1 MMKSYEPSP
10 LLRFCVVW
18 WYIFIPSKAY
28 SGSFVPADSIIFVAE
43 DAYVYS
49 ETSVFVA
56 GSEQNKDF
64 TSAKKSKD
72 FLKRS
77 SLPFST
83 PKSVNIAAHKVC
95 YTGSPW
101 NQHDPGRISHASMLG
116 ITGSTSL
123 KLYDKIIKPLFL
135 ALAVIGRDRK
145 LFVNTAFY
153 PFQITN
159 IIINHFVR
167 PPPVLP
173 SEVQKFYHISH
184 IRDKVTTLK
193 TIEHIRL

>member
-43 DAYVYS
+43 DSYVYS

-64 TSAKKSKD
+64 KSAKKSKD

-83 PKSVNIAAHKVC
+83 PKSVNIAANKAC
-95 YTGSPW
+95 YTSSPG
-101 NQHDPGRISHASMLG
+101 NGHDPGRISRTSMLG
-116 ITGSTSL
+116 IMGNASV
-123 KLYDKIIKPLFL
+123 KLLDKTIKPLFPTL
-135 ALAVIGRDRK
+135 AIIGRDRRQ
-145 LFVNTAFY
+145 FVNSAFY
-153 PFQITN
+153 PFQIAN

-167 PPPVLP
+167 PPPVLS
-173 SEVQKFYHISH
+173 SEGT
-184 IRDKVTTLK
+184 KVFNT
-193 TIEHIRL
+193 

>member
-1 MMKSYEPSP
+1 MNTMMKYFRPFP

-43 DAYVYS
+43 DSYVYS
-49 ETSVFVA
+49 ETSVFIA

-64 TSAKKSKD
+64 RSAKKSRD

-83 PKSVNIAAHKVC
+83 QKSVKIAAHKAC
-95 YTGSPW
+95 YIGSPW
-101 NQHDPGRISHASMLG
+101 NRNDPGRISHASMLG
-116 ITGSTSL
+116 IMGSPSL
-123 KLYDKIIKPLFL
+123 KLHDKIIKPLYTL
-135 ALAVIGRDRK
+135 LTGIGRDRK
-145 LFVNTAFY
+145 NFVNSAFY

-167 PPPVLP
+167 PPPVLL
-173 SEVQKFYHISH
+173 SECTNVFN
-184 IRDKVTTLK
+184 T
-193 TIEHIRL
+193 

>member
-18 WYIFIPSKAY
+18 WYIFIPLKAY

-49 ETSVFVA
+49 ETSVFIA
-56 GSEQNKDF
+56 GSEQNKGF

-83 PKSVNIAAHKVC
+83 QKSVNIPANKAC

-101 NQHDPGRISHASMLG
+101 NRNDPGRISHASMFG
-116 ITGSTSL
+116 IMGSSSV
-123 KLYDKIIKPLFL
+123 KLHDKIIKPLFL
-135 ALAVIGRDRK
+135 AFVVIGRDRK
-145 LFVNTAFY
+145 QLTNGAFY

-159 IIINHFVR
+159 IIINYFVR

-173 SEVQKFYHISH
+173 SEYTKFLTHKSYK
-184 IRDKVTTLK
+184 R
-193 TIEHIRL
+193 

>member
-18 WYIFIPSKAY
+18 WYIFIPLKAY

-56 GSEQNKDF
+56 GSEQNKCF
-64 TSAKKSKD
+64 TSAKKSRD

-83 PKSVNIAAHKVC
+83 PKSVNIAANKVC
-95 YTGSPW
+95 YKGSPW
-101 NQHDPGRISHASMLG
+101 NEHDPGRISRTSMFG
-116 ITGSTSL
+116 ITGSSSV
-123 KLYDKIIKPLFL
+123 KLLDKTIKPVFPQLTGT
-135 ALAVIGRDRK
+135 GRDK
-145 LFVNTAFY
+145 EAFVSTAYY
-153 PFQITN
+153 PFEITN

-167 PPPVLP
+167 PPPVFP
-173 SEVQKFYHISH
+173 SAGT
-184 IRDKVTTLK
+184 KVFNT
-193 TIEHIRL
+193 

>member
-1 MMKSYEPSP
+1 MMKYFRPFP

-28 SGSFVPADSIIFVAE
+28 SGSFVPADSIIFEAE
-43 DAYVYS
+43 DSYVYS

-56 GSEQNKDF
+56 GSKQNKRF
-64 TSAKKSKD
+64 TSAKKSRD

-83 PKSVNIAAHKVC
+83 QKSVNIAAHKAC
-95 YTGSPW
+95 YTGSPGT
-101 NQHDPGRISHASMLG
+101 QHDPGRISCTSMLG

-123 KLYDKIIKPLFL
+123 KLPDKIIKPLFPQL
-135 ALAVIGRDRK
+135 SGSGRDRK
-145 LFVNTAFY
+145 QLIDVTFY

-159 IIINHFVR
+159 IIINYFVR
-167 PPPVLP
+167 PPPVLTL
-173 SEVQKFYHISH
+173 EGT
-184 IRDKVTTLK
+184 KVFTT
-193 TIEHIRL
+193 

>member
-1 MMKSYEPSP
+1 MNTMMKSYEPSP

-18 WYIFIPSKAY
+18 WYIFIPLKAY
-28 SGSFVPADSIIFVAE
+28 SGSFVPAYSIIFVAE
-43 DAYVYS
+43 DSYVYS
-49 ETSVFVA
+49 ETSVFIA
-56 GSEQNKDF
+56 GSGHNKGF

-77 SLPFST
+77 SSPFST
-83 PKSVNIAAHKVC
+83 PKSVHIAANKVC

-101 NQHDPGRISHASMLG
+101 NHHDPGRISRTSMLG
-116 ITGSTSL
+116 IMGSPSL
-123 KLYDKIIKPLFL
+123 KLLDKTIKPLFL
-135 ALAVIGRDRK
+135 ALVVIGRDRNK
-145 LFVNTAFY
+145 FINSAFY

-173 SEVQKFYHISH
+173 LEGT
-184 IRDKVTTLK
+184 KVFNT
-193 TIEHIRL
+193 

>member
-1 MMKSYEPSP
+1 MMKSYEPFP
-10 LLRFCVVW
+10 LLRFFVVW
-18 WYIFIPSKAY
+18 LYIFIPSKAY

-56 GSEQNKDF
+56 GSEQNKSL
-64 TSAKKSKD
+64 TSIKKSRD

-83 PKSVNIAAHKVC
+83 QKSVNIAATKAC
-95 YTGSPW
+95 YTRSPW
-101 NQHDPGRISHASMLG
+101 NRHDPGRISRTSMLG
-116 ITGSTSL
+116 IIGSSSL
-123 KLYDKIIKPLFL
+123 KLHDKIIKPVFPQLPGT
-135 ALAVIGRDRK
+135 GRDK
-145 LFVNTAFY
+145 EGFVSTAYY

-167 PPPVLP
+167 PPPLLL
-173 SEVQKFYHISH
+173 SE
-184 IRDKVTTLK
+184 DTKVFNK
-193 TIEHIRL
+193 R

>member
-1 MMKSYEPSP
+1 
-10 LLRFCVVW
+10 VW
-18 WYIFIPSKAY
+18 WYIFIPLKAY

-43 DAYVYS
+43 DSYVYS
-49 ETSVFVA
+49 ETSVFIA

-64 TSAKKSKD
+64 RSAKKSRD

-83 PKSVNIAAHKVC
+83 PKSVNIAANKVC

-101 NQHDPGRISHASMLG
+101 NRNDPGRISRTSMFG
-116 ITGSTSL
+116 ITGSSSV
-123 KLYDKIIKPLFL
+123 KLHDKIIKPLFPEFSGT
-135 ALAVIGRDRK
+135 GRDK
-145 LFVNTAFY
+145 EGFVSTAFY
-153 PFQITN
+153 SFEITN

-173 SEVQKFYHISH
+173 SK
-184 IRDKVTTLK
+184 DTKVFNT
-193 TIEHIRL
+193 

>member
-1 MMKSYEPSP
+1 MMKSYEPFP
-10 LLRFCVVW
+10 ILRFFVVW
-18 WYIFIPSKAY
+18 LYIFIPSQAY

-83 PKSVNIAAHKVC
+83 PKSVHIAAHKAC

-101 NQHDPGRISHASMLG
+101 NRNDPGRISRTSMLG
-116 ITGSTSL
+116 IIGSPSL
-123 KLYDKIIKPLFL
+123 KLIDKIIKPLFPQFIS
-135 ALAVIGRDRK
+135 AGRDRK
-145 LFVNTAFY
+145 ELINGTFY
-153 PFQITN
+153 PFQITD
-159 IIINHFVR
+159 IIINHFAR
-167 PPPVLP
+167 PPPVLL
-173 SEVQKFYHISH
+173 SE
-184 IRDKVTTLK
+184 DTKVFTT
-193 TIEHIRL
+193 

>member
-64 TSAKKSKD
+64 TSAKKSRD

-83 PKSVNIAAHKVC
+83 QKSVNIAANKAC

-101 NQHDPGRISHASMLG
+101 NRNDPGRISRTSMLG
-116 ITGSTSL
+116 IMGNASV
-123 KLYDKIIKPLFL
+123 KLHDKIIKSLFL
-135 ALAVIGRDRK
+135 ALVVIGRDRK
-145 LFVNTAFY
+145 QFLNNAFY

-167 PPPVLP
+167 PPPVLS
-173 SEVQKFYHISH
+173 SEGT
-184 IRDKVTTLK
+184 KVFNT
-193 TIEHIRL
+193 

>member
-1 MMKSYEPSP
+1 MMKYFRPFP

-56 GSEQNKDF
+56 GSGHNKGF

-83 PKSVNIAAHKVC
+83 PKSVNIAAHKAC

-101 NQHDPGRISHASMLG
+101 NRNDPGRISHASML
-116 ITGSTSL
+116 
-123 KLYDKIIKPLFL
+123 
-135 ALAVIGRDRK
+135 
-145 LFVNTAFY
+145 
-153 PFQITN
+153 
-159 IIINHFVR
+159 
-167 PPPVLP
+167 
-173 SEVQKFYHISH
+173 
-184 IRDKVTTLK
+184 
-193 TIEHIRL
+193 

>member
-1 MMKSYEPSP
+1 MMKYFRPFP

-43 DAYVYS
+43 DSYVYS

-64 TSAKKSKD
+64 TSVKKSRD

-83 PKSVNIAAHKVC
+83 QKSVHIAAHKAC
-95 YTGSPW
+95 YTSSPG
-101 NQHDPGRISHASMLG
+101 NRNDPGRISHASMLG
-116 ITGSTSL
+116 IMGSPSL
-123 KLYDKIIKPLFL
+123 KLHDKIIKPLFP
-135 ALAVIGRDRK
+135 AVKVIGRDREK
-145 LFVNTAFY
+145 FINSAFY

-167 PPPVLP
+167 PPPLLP
-173 SEVQKFYHISH
+173 SENTKAFN
-184 IRDKVTTLK
+184 T
-193 TIEHIRL
+193 

>member
-18 WYIFIPSKAY
+18 WYIFIPLKAY

-43 DAYVYS
+43 DSYVYS
-49 ETSVFVA
+49 ETSVFIA

-64 TSAKKSKD
+64 TSAKKSRD

-77 SLPFST
+77 FLPFST
-83 PKSVNIAAHKVC
+83 QKSVNIAANKAC

-101 NQHDPGRISHASMLG
+101 NRHDPGRISRTSMLG
-116 ITGSTSL
+116 IMGSPSL
-123 KLYDKIIKPLFL
+123 KLHNKIIKPLFPQFIS
-135 ALAVIGRDRK
+135 AGRDREQ
-145 LFVNTAFY
+145 FINGAFH

-167 PPPVLP
+167 PPPRLP
-173 SEVQKFYHISH
+173 SE
-184 IRDKVTTLK
+184 DTKVFS
-193 TIEHIRL
+193 I

>member
-1 MMKSYEPSP
+1 MMKSYEPFP

-18 WYIFIPSKAY
+18 LYIFIPSKAY

-43 DAYVYS
+43 DSYIYS

-56 GSEQNKDF
+56 GSEHNKGF
-64 TSAKKSKD
+64 ASAKKSRD

-77 SLPFST
+77 SLPFSSQ
-83 PKSVNIAAHKVC
+83 KSVNISANKVC

-101 NQHDPGRISHASMLG
+101 RQHDPGRISRTSMLG
-116 ITGSTSL
+116 ITGSPSL
-123 KLYDKIIKPLFL
+123 KLHDKIIKPLFSQL
-135 ALAVIGRDRK
+135 HSTGRDRK
-145 LFVNTAFY
+145 KLIDISFY

-167 PPPVLP
+167 PPPELL
-173 SEVQKFYHISH
+173 SE
-184 IRDKVTTLK
+184 DTKVFNT
-193 TIEHIRL
+193 

>member
-1 MMKSYEPSP
+1 MNTMMKSYEPSP

-43 DAYVYS
+43 DSYVYS
-49 ETSVFVA
+49 ETSVFIA
-56 GSEQNKDF
+56 GSEQNKGF
-64 TSAKKSKD
+64 ASAKKSKD

-77 SLPFST
+77 SLSFSSQ
-83 PKSVNIAAHKVC
+83 KSVHIAAHKVC

-101 NQHDPGRISHASMLG
+101 NRNDPGRISRTSMLG
-116 ITGSTSL
+116 ITGNSSV
-123 KLYDKIIKPLFL
+123 KLLDKIIKPLFL
-135 ALAVIGRDRK
+135 ALAVISRDRK
-145 LFVNTAFY
+145 ELINGAFY

-167 PPPVLP
+167 PPPAGT
-173 SEVQKFYHISH
+173 
-184 IRDKVTTLK
+184 KVFNT
-193 TIEHIRL
+193 

>member
-1 MMKSYEPSP
+1 MMKFYEPFP

-18 WYIFIPSKAY
+18 LYIFIPSKAY

-77 SLPFST
+77 SLSFST
-83 PKSVNIAAHKVC
+83 PKSVHIAAHKAC

-116 ITGSTSL
+116 IMESPSV
-123 KLYDKIIKPLFL
+123 KLHDKIIKPLFSQL
-135 ALAVIGRDRK
+135 SGTGRDK
-145 LFVNTAFY
+145 NQFINSAFY

-173 SEVQKFYHISH
+173 SENTKAFN
-184 IRDKVTTLK
+184 T
-193 TIEHIRL
+193 

>member
-1 MMKSYEPSP
+1 MNTMMKSYEPFP
-10 LLRFCVVW
+10 LLRFFVVW
-18 WYIFIPSKAY
+18 LYIFIPLKAY

-43 DAYVYS
+43 DSYVYS

-56 GSEQNKDF
+56 GSEHNKCF

-83 PKSVNIAAHKVC
+83 QKSVNIAANKAC

-101 NQHDPGRISHASMLG
+101 NRNDPGRISRTSMLG
-116 ITGSTSL
+116 IMGSPSL
-123 KLYDKIIKPLFL
+123 KLIDKTIKSLFL
-135 ALAVIGRDRK
+135 ILVIIGRDRNN
-145 LFVNTAFY
+145 FINSAFY

-159 IIINHFVR
+159 IIIYHFVR

-173 SEVQKFYHISH
+173 SEST
-184 IRDKVTTLK
+184 KVFNT
-193 TIEHIRL
+193 

>member
-1 MMKSYEPSP
+1 MMKSYEPFP
-10 LLRFCVVW
+10 ILRFCVVW
-18 WYIFIPSKAY
+18 LYIFIPSKAR

-56 GSEQNKDF
+56 GSGHNKGF

-83 PKSVNIAAHKVC
+83 PKSVNIAANKAC
-95 YTGSPW
+95 YTGSPGS
-101 NQHDPGRISHASMLG
+101 QHDPGRISHASMLG
-116 ITGSTSL
+116 IIGSASL
-123 KLYDKIIKPLFL
+123 KLHDKIIKPLSPHFSG
-135 ALAVIGRDRK
+135 ISRDRK
-145 LFVNTAFY
+145 QLIDAAFY

-167 PPPVLP
+167 PPPVLS
-173 SEVQKFYHISH
+173 SEGT
-184 IRDKVTTLK
+184 KVFTT
-193 TIEHIRL
+193 

>member
-1 MMKSYEPSP
+1 MMKSYEPFP
-10 LLRFCVVW
+10 LLRFFVVW
-18 WYIFIPSKAY
+18 WYIFIPLKAY

-49 ETSVFVA
+49 ETSVFIA
-56 GSEQNKDF
+56 GSEHNKCF
-64 TSAKKSKD
+64 TSAKKSRD

-83 PKSVNIAAHKVC
+83 QKSVNIAANKAC

-101 NQHDPGRISHASMLG
+101 NRNDPGRISRTSMLG
-116 ITGSTSL
+116 IMGSLSL
-123 KLYDKIIKPLFL
+123 KLLDKIIKPVFPQLPGT
-135 ALAVIGRDRK
+135 GRDK
-145 LFVNTAFY
+145 EGFVSTAFY
-153 PFQITN
+153 PFEITN

-173 SEVQKFYHISH
+173 SEYT
-184 IRDKVTTLK
+184 KVFNT
-193 TIEHIRL
+193 

>member
-1 MMKSYEPSP
+1 
-10 LLRFCVVW
+10 L
-18 WYIFIPSKAY
+18 YIFIPSQAY

-43 DAYVYS
+43 DSYVYS
-49 ETSVFVA
+49 ETTVFVA
-56 GSEQNKDF
+56 GSEQNKGF
-64 TSAKKSKD
+64 TSAKKSRD

-83 PKSVNIAAHKVC
+83 PKSVHIAAHKAC

-116 ITGSTSL
+116 IMGSPSV
-123 KLYDKIIKPLFL
+123 KLLDKIIKPLFSV
-135 ALAVIGRDRK
+135 LAVISRDRK
-145 LFVNTAFY
+145 QLINGAFY

-193 TIEHIRL
+193 TIENIRL

>member
-1 MMKSYEPSP
+1 MMKYFRSFP
-10 LLRFCVVW
+10 LLRFCVVL
-18 WYIFIPSKAY
+18 WYIFIPSKTY

-49 ETSVFVA
+49 EITVFVA
-56 GSEQNKDF
+56 GSEQNKGF
-64 TSAKKSKD
+64 TSAKKSRD

-83 PKSVNIAAHKVC
+83 PKSVNIAANKTC

-101 NQHDPGRISHASMLG
+101 NGHDPGHISHASMLG
-116 ITGSTSL
+116 IMGSPSL
-123 KLYDKIIKPLFL
+123 KLLNKIIKPLYPL
-135 ALAVIGRDRK
+135 LTGIGRDRNQ
-145 LFVNTAFY
+145 LIDVTFH

-173 SEVQKFYHISH
+173 SENT
-184 IRDKVTTLK
+184 KVFNT
-193 TIEHIRL
+193 